1 VAVSRTDAAV
11 PAFASTEG
19 PHAAQDTLASFA
31 SGWQLDDDLESR
43 LAEVA
48 FVDDEII
55 EAEIVDVSGRE
66 AECAEILYIE

>member
-1 VAVSRTDAAV
+1 VSRTDEAV
-11 PAFASTEG
+11 PTFAQTEA
-19 PHAAQDTLASFA
+19 PHATRDALASFA
-31 SGWQLDDDLESR
+31 SGWRLEDDLESR

-55 EAEIVDVSGRE
+55 EAEIVDGSGRE